1 MASYFRQVPEFEYI
15 SRLPDGKNIGDF
27 VVVKNLFKRVEIR
40 QDILQNL
47 AYFTQYKIQGDD
59 RPDLV
64 AFKNYGDE
72 TLDWLVLLSN
82 NILNIQNEW
91 PMTNAAFNDFLIK
104 KYGSYEKIEGIHHYE
119 SQEVK
124 NASNVVLIRKG
135 IEVPADY
142 KLEYYETKTGQY
154 VTKFNIADAI
164 TNYTYELRKEENKRN
179 IYLLKPEYAEL
190 VINEIQT
197 LMPYKKGSAQY
208 VNRTLKRGEDI
219 RLFN

>member
-82 NILNIQNEW
+82 NIMNIQNEW

-124 NASNVVLIRKG
+124 NANNVVLIRKG

>member
-82 NILNIQNEW
+82 NIMNIQNEW
-91 PMTNAAFNDFLIK
+91 PMTNAALHDYLIK

-124 NASNVVLIRKG
+124 NANNVVLIRKG

>member
-1 MASYFRQVPEFEYI
+1 MASYFRQVPEFEYV

-124 NASNVVLIRKG
+124 NANNVVLIRKG

-164 TNYTYELRKEENKRN
+164 TNHTYELRKEENKRN

>member
-82 NILNIQNEW
+82 NIMNIQNEW
-91 PMTNAAFNDFLIK
+91 PMSNAAFNDFLIK

-124 NASNVVLIRKG
+124 NANNFVLIRKG

-164 TNYTYELRKEENKRN
+164 TNHTYELRKEENKRN

>member
-1 MASYFRQVPEFEYI
+1 MASYFRQVPEFEYV

-142 KLEYYETKTGQY
+142 KLEYYEQKTGQY
-154 VTKFNIADAI
+154 VTKFNIADAV
-164 TNYTYELRKEENKRN
+164 TNYTYELRKEEDKRN

>member
-1 MASYFRQVPEFEYI
+1 MASYFRQVPEFEYV

-82 NILNIQNEW
+82 NIMNIQNEW

-124 NASNVVLIRKG
+124 NANNVVLIRKG

-154 VTKFNIADAI
+154 VTKFNIADAV

-219 RLFN
+219 RLLN

>member
-1 MASYFRQVPEFEYI
+1 MASYFRQVPDFEYV

-142 KLEYYETKTGQY
+142 KLEYYEQKTGQY
-154 VTKFNIADAI
+154 VTKFNIADAV
-164 TNYTYELRKEENKRN
+164 TNYTYELRKEEDKRN

>member
-1 MASYFRQVPEFEYI
+1 MASYFRQVPEFEYV

-82 NILNIQNEW
+82 NIMNIQNEW
-91 PMTNAAFNDFLIK
+91 PMTNSAFNDVLIK

-124 NASNVVLIRKG
+124 NANNVVLIRKG

-164 TNYTYELRKEENKRN
+164 TNHTYELRKEENKRN

>member
-1 MASYFRQVPEFEYI
+1 MASYFRQVPEFEYV

-82 NILNIQNEW
+82 NIMNIQNEW

-154 VTKFNIADAI
+154 VTKFNIADAV
-164 TNYTYELRKEENKRN
+164 TNYTYEIRKEENKRN

>member
-142 KLEYYETKTGQY
+142 KLEYYEQKTGQY
-154 VTKFNIADAI
+154 VTKFNIADAV
-164 TNYTYELRKEENKRN
+164 TNYTYELRKEEDKRN